1 MHGCVCEKRDPSG
14 VSMGRYSLVSSVY
27 LFLFKGDESLARNY
41 VMVRISVE
49 AVKSKIVD
57 LALGLLIKNFGW
69 GWGCAG
75 ALLETL
81 FQTRPFNQRELTIR
95 RIECNFSIND
105 CLLTPLIVPL
115 YAN

>member
-1 MHGCVCEKRDPSG
+1 MECVCEKRDPSG

-57 LALGLLIKNFGW
+57 LALEVTHQKFWVGVGVC
-69 GWGCAG
+69 GCV
-75 ALLETL
+75 T
-81 FQTRPFNQRELTIR
+81 
-95 RIECNFSIND
+95 
-105 CLLTPLIVPL
+105 
-115 YAN
+115 